1 MYWGERAGAAPWA
14 EGRTVT
20 VANWRADDMQPAIRG
35 ELMIPGSRGSRS
47 SEIAWRR
54 EGGRNKLQIG

>member
-54 EGGRNKLQIG
+54 EG